1 MIPKFQQSLYLQF
14 FYAFYSFKQCS
25 MCKYISIFCE
35 IAIILCSGKGVELV
49 SKALKY
55 SEII

>member
-25 MCKYISIFCE
+25 MCKYISIFCG
-35 IAIILCSGKGVELV
+35 IAIILCLGKGVKLV